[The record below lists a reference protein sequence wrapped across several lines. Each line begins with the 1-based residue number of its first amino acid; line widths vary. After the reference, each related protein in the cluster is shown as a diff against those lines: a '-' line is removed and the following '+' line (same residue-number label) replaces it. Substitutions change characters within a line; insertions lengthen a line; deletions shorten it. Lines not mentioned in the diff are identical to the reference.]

1 MNGDRSPERFDTV
14 IVGGGQAGLAA
25 GYNLARLGQS
35 FVILDGH
42 QRIGDTWRE
51 RWDSL
56 RVFTPAK
63 YNGLPGMRF
72 PSPRLSFPTKD
83 EVADYLDTYAARFE
97 LPVITGVRVD
107 RITKNSAGFV
117 LSADHRTFEAS
128 NVVVATGACHN
139 PKVPAFAAE
148 LDPKITQ
155 IHSSVYKSPAQLKEG
170 AVLVV
175 GLGNSGAEISFELAR
190 THRTFVSGRP
200 TGEIPAPHGPG
211 AAIFLLPL
219 IKFMGSHVLN
229 MDTPIGRKVEP
240 QFIRHGAPL
249 IRRKLKDL
257 ASAGIERL
265 PRVVG
270 VRNGLPELADGR
282 VLEVANVIWCT
293 GFSTEFGWIDLP
305 VFAENGRPI
314 QYRGVVASMPG
325 LYFIGLE
332 FLYAATSA
340 VLPGVGRDAGYI
352 AKHIAKRV
360 RPGMTAPSGA
370 EEIPIASVS

>member
-1 MNGDRSPERFDTV
+1 MNGDRRPERFDTV
-14 IVGGGQAGLAA
+14 IVGGGQGGLGA

-83 EVADYLDTYAARFE
+83 EVADYLDAYAARFE

-139 PKVPAFAAE
+139 PKVPSFSAE
-148 LDPKITQ
+148 LDPKVTQ

-229 MDTPIGRKVEP
+229 MDTPIGRKAEP

-257 ASAGIERL
+257 ASAGSGKPP
-265 PRVVG
+265 PR
-270 VRNGLPELADGR
+270 
-282 VLEVANVIWCT
+282 
-293 GFSTEFGWIDLP
+293 
-305 VFAENGRPI
+305 
-314 QYRGVVASMPG
+314 
-325 LYFIGLE
+325 
-332 FLYAATSA
+332 
-340 VLPGVGRDAGYI
+340 
-352 AKHIAKRV
+352 
-360 RPGMTAPSGA
+360 SGA
-370 EEIPIASVS
+370 RNS